1 MILLGDINISS
12 DSLVEIVR
20 KEDIVNT
27 KSNNVVSFNY
37 DMSLMKYCNENNV
50 SYAVK
55 VTNINELIYSNLL
68 NAKYIL
74 VEKDLSCKAQ
84 KIADDYMYDSKVIV
98 KINSTNELEW
108 VVSNTID
115 GAILI

>member
-12 DSLVEIVR
+12 DSLVDIVR

-50 SYAVK
+50 S
-55 VTNINELIYSNLL
+55 
-68 NAKYIL
+68 
-74 VEKDLSCKAQ
+74 
-84 KIADDYMYDSKVIV
+84 
-98 KINSTNELEW
+98 
-108 VVSNTID
+108 
-115 GAILI
+115 

>member
-1 MILLGDINISS
+1 
-12 DSLVEIVR
+12 
-20 KEDIVNT
+20 
-27 KSNNVVSFNY
+27 
-37 DMSLMKYCNENNV
+37 MKIMYHM
-50 SYAVK
+50 
-55 VTNINELIYSNLL
+55 
-68 NAKYIL
+68 L